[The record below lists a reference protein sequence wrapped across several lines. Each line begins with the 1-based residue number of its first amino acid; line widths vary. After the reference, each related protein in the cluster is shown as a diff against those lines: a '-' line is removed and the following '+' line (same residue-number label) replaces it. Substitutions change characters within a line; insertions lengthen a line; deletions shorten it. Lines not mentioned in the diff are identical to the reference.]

1 MRRLVLS
8 LAVVCAS
15 AVFSAC
21 AGSGG
26 YAFNNSNS
34 GKIDRVLFSAG
45 NAAGGIFKLAANPTQ
60 PLLIAAVGAK
70 GSQNAIVPDTTFVW
84 SASLASGGQ
93 VYGNNIN
100 GATGTCPVPAAGSII
115 NQGLVTSPLALRFP
129 SSSPTTGSTATGTAN
144 VITNLAPWDP
154 TFQSDSVFVIPLNN
168 VPAPYCLTIQAT
180 HSGDGVF
187 GTTVVLVSN

>member
-21 AGSGG
+21 SGSGG
-26 YAFNNSNS
+26 YAFNSTNS
-34 GKIDRVLFSAG
+34 GKIDRVVFSAG

-60 PLLIAAVGAK
+60 PLQIAAIGTK
-70 GSQNAIVPDTTFVW
+70 GSQNAIVPDATFTW

-93 VYGNNIN
+93 MYGNNIN

-115 NQGLVTSPLALRFP
+115 NQGAVTSPIVLRFQTT
-129 SSSPTTGSTATGTAN
+129 SATTGSTGTGTPNIAS
-144 VITNLAPWDP
+144 NLAPYDP
-154 TFQSDSVFVIPLNN
+154 AFQSDSVFVIPLNN

-180 HSGDGVF
+180 HASDGVF
-187 GTTVVLVSN
+187 GTQVVFVGN

>member
-26 YAFNNSNS
+26 YAFNNTNG
-34 GKIDRVLFSAG
+34 GKIDRIVFSAG

-60 PLLIAAVGAK
+60 PLLIAAVGVK
-70 GSQNAIVPDTTFVW
+70 GSQNSIVPDQTFVW

-93 VYGNNIN
+93 VYGNNVN
-100 GATGTCPVPAAGSII
+100 GVTGTCPVPAAGSII
-115 NQGLVTSPLALRFP
+115 NQGAVTSPIVLRFP
-129 SSSPTTGSTATGTAN
+129 ATSAITGSSPTGTPSIAS
-144 VITNLAPWDP
+144 NLAPYDP
-154 TFQSDSVFVIPLNN
+154 AFQSDSVFVIPLNN
-168 VPAPYCLTIQAT
+168 VPSPYCLTIQAT
-180 HSGDGVF
+180 HSSDGVF
-187 GTTVVLVSN
+187 GTQVVFVGN